1 METNLEALAV
11 LVMVLA
17 VLTSIP
23 RTNHHKVGL
32 NMTLILKLTLEE
44 IHNGVTKKFK
54 YKRNDTCKTCHG
66 HGAMDITNCE
76 VCNGNGVINRIMQT
90 PIGVIQQS
98 FPCHNC
104 HGVGS
109 TFVNNCLDCNG
120 TGSKY

>member
-1 METNLEALAV
+1 
-11 LVMVLA
+11 
-17 VLTSIP
+17 
-23 RTNHHKVGL
+23 
-32 NMTLILKLTLEE
+32 LTLEE

-66 HGAMDITNCE
+66 HAMDITNCE

-109 TFVNNCLDCNG
+109 TFV
-120 TGSKY
+120 

>member
-1 METNLEALAV
+1 
-11 LVMVLA
+11 
-17 VLTSIP
+17 
-23 RTNHHKVGL
+23 
-32 NMTLILKLTLEE
+32 
-44 IHNGVTKKFK
+44 
-54 YKRNDTCKTCHG
+54 
-66 HGAMDITNCE
+66 MDITNCE

-120 TGSKY
+120 TGSKSIEEIIEVVSPPGIRKIVHLLCMEKVN

>member
-23 RTNHHKVGL
+23 RTKPPQRVGL

-54 YKRNDTCKTCHG
+54 YKRNDT
-66 HGAMDITNCE
+66 
-76 VCNGNGVINRIMQT
+76 
-90 PIGVIQQS
+90 
-98 FPCHNC
+98 
-104 HGVGS
+104 
-109 TFVNNCLDCNG
+109 
-120 TGSKY
+120 